1 MAGSPTSS
9 SPLPPGVVAFLKGF
23 VVFAAL
29 VAFASMFGAGIY
41 RTWTATAV
49 HPPVF
54 NEPFLYIATTIAA
67 LMGGIVAVGFG
78 QKPPIPPQG
87 PSTETSLITRITSQH
102 GAVGAELLFLGGLNI
117 TSLARFLLS
126 AVRATDPE
134 TWQKILASL
143 YAIVYFF
150 WGIASVLTWVV
161 HPSEAPELVKNLAT
175 TFLGLAIPVAAG
187 FFGSQAER

>member
-1 MAGSPTSS
+1 MAGSPTSGT
-9 SPLPPGVVAFLKGF
+9 PIPPSVVAFLKGF

-29 VAFASMFGAGIY
+29 MAFAWMFGKGIY
-41 RTWTATAV
+41 KTWTATAD

-78 QKPPIPPQG
+78 QKPPLPPQG
-87 PSTETSLITRITSQH
+87 PSTESLITRITSQH
-102 GAVGAELLFLGGLNI
+102 GAIGADLILISSLSV

-126 AVRATDPE
+126 AARAADPQ

-143 YAIVYFF
+143 YAAM
-150 WGIASVLTWVV
+150 GIARPKKVV
-161 HPSEAPELVKNLAT
+161 AK
-175 TFLGLAIPVAAG
+175 
-187 FFGSQAER
+187 FFTSSGASDG